1 METRVFFNE
10 ILSLRLHGDAR
21 LRRTELQT
29 YLHCRGHRRAH
40 IYVLRVRRKTRCHRR
55 QVIRIEWHVREPK
68 TSFAV
73 RRRRPREPA
82 DRVGN
87 LYRRIRNCPSR
98 WVLHH
103 TLDRPRVTQLRVA
116 EWRERE
122 QNHSQE
128 HERECA

>member
-1 METRVFFNE
+1 ETRVFFNE

-21 LRRTELQT
+21 LRRAELQT
-29 YLHCRGHRRAH
+29 YLQRRGHRRAH
-40 IYVLRVRRKTRCHRR
+40 IHILRVRRKTRCRRR
-55 QVIRIEWHVREPK
+55 QVIRIEWHVREPE

-73 RRRRPREPA
+73 RRRGPREPA

-116 EWRERE
+116 RRDRN
-122 QNHSQE
+122 QQPKTY
-128 HERECA
+128 RA